1 MNTKPPSTDAP
12 RDHDPH
18 AAIRDFY
25 NGTYYASGH
34 GAGKPNWHLARVA
47 RRLGKLE
54 GCAVLD
60 IACGTGDWL
69 ALLAARGARV
79 HGIDLSAR
87 AIDLARARLPGA
99 DLREGV
105 AEQLPFEDA
114 RFDLV
119 TCLGSLEHFLDQ
131 PKALSEMR
139 RVARPGA
146 RVLIL
151 VPNAGF
157 LTRRVGL
164 SRGTWQADV
173 RETVRSLDEWNRMLH
188 DAGLEPRARWRD
200 LHVLDGRWIRS
211 GRPITWP
218 LRLLQALVLPLWP
231 MAWQYQ
237 VYFDCRVPVYAE
249 AAEARIGGCGARNE
263 R

>member
-1 MNTKPPSTDAP
+1 MAQGSQTGISPASPSGSASSKGARYSTSPAAPAIGSFCLRRAARAFTASIFPRGPST
-12 RDHDPH
+12 
-18 AAIRDFY
+18 
-25 NGTYYASGH
+25 S
-34 GAGKPNWHLARVA
+34 
-47 RRLGKLE
+47 
-54 GCAVLD
+54 
-60 IACGTGDWL
+60 
-69 ALLAARGARV
+69 
-79 HGIDLSAR
+79 
-87 AIDLARARLPGA
+87 RARLPGA

-105 AEQLPFEDA
+105 AEQLPFDDA

-131 PKALSEMR
+131 PRALAEMR

-157 LTRRVGL
+157 LTRRLGL
-164 SRGTWQADV
+164 SRGTWQAGV
-173 RETVRSLDEWNRMLH
+173 RETVRSLDEWDRMLR
-188 DAGLEPRARWRD
+188 DAGLKPRARWRD

-218 LRLLQALVLPLWP
+218 LRLAQALALPLWP

-237 VYFDCRVPVYAE
+237 VYFDCRVLAD
-249 AAEARIGGCGARNE
+249 C
-263 R
+263 

>member
-1 MNTKPPSTDAP
+1 MKGHPPSTEAP
-12 RDHDPH
+12 GDRDPH

-25 NGTYYASGH
+25 DGTYYAGSH
-34 GAGKPNWHLARVA
+34 ADHPPNWHLARIA
-47 RRLGKLE
+47 RRLGPLE
-54 GCAVLD
+54 GRAVLD

-69 ALLAARGARV
+69 ALLASCGARV

-87 AIDLARARLPGA
+87 AIEIAHMRLPGA
-99 DLREGV
+99 DLRECV
-105 AEQLPFEDA
+105 AEHLPFDDA
-114 RFDLV
+114 RFDVV

-131 PKALSEMR
+131 PRALAEMR

-157 LTRRVGL
+157 LTRRLGL
-164 SRGTWQADV
+164 SGGTWQSDV
-173 RETVRSLDEWNRMLH
+173 RETVRSLDEWGRMLR
-188 DAGLEPRARWRD
+188 DAGLEPRTRWRD

-211 GRPITWP
+211 GAPITWP
-218 LRLLQALVLPLWP
+218 LRLAQALALPLWP

-237 VYFDCRVPVYAE
+237 VYFDCGV
-249 AAEARIGGCGARNE
+249 ARGA
-263 R
+263 

>member
-1 MNTKPPSTDAP
+1 MNTQQPSTGAP
-12 RDHDPH
+12 QDRDPH

-25 NGTYYASGH
+25 DGTYYA
-34 GAGKPNWHLARVA
+34 GAHADHPPNWHLARVA
-47 RRLGKLE
+47 RRLGTLE
-54 GCAVLD
+54 GRQVLD

-69 ALLAARGARV
+69 TLLAARGGRV

-87 AIDLARARLPGA
+87 AVEIARTRLPGA

-105 AEQLPFEDA
+105 AEHLPFDDA
-114 RFDLV
+114 RFDVV

-131 PKALSEMR
+131 PRALAEMR
-139 RVARPGA
+139 RVARPRA

-157 LTRRVGL
+157 LTRRLGL
-164 SRGTWQADV
+164 SRGTWQSDV
-173 RETVRSLDEWNRMLH
+173 RETVRSLDEWDRMLR

-200 LHVLDGRWIRS
+200 LHVLDVRWIRS
-211 GRPITWP
+211 GPPLTWP
-218 LRLLQALVLPLWP
+218 LRLAQALALPLWP

-237 VYFDCRVPVYAE
+237 VYFDCRALGNVTAP
-249 AAEARIGGCGARNE
+249 
-263 R
+263 